1 MKDYFKKRNNA
12 YMILS
17 PGIDDSKWSLIRCL
31 VIGVILLQSVLLLV
45 AAPAKSSFDGRR
57 AFEFLL
63 LQTDLGPRFPGS
75 AGHSAAL
82 KLLQKQLQEFG
93 AQVELQPFM
102 HYDAE
107 KGITLTMNNIIG
119 TFYPRKKSRLLLCAH
134 WDTRPFADKDEPAN
148 QHLPILGANDG
159 ASGVAV
165 LLEIARH
172 LQIKEPAVGV
182 DMVFFD
188 GEDYGRE
195 GELENYC
202 LGSRHFIQVNN
213 RFFPHY
219 AILLDMVGD
228 ADLQLPIEGYSQQF
242 VPEIVDKVWNIAGDL
257 GIEQFLPEVRNYV
270 FDDHVIL
277 NQGGIPAID
286 IIDFEYPDRN
296 HRYWHT
302 LQDTPDKCSP
312 ESLQAVGEVLLKVIY
327 SQQP

>member
-1 MKDYFKKRNNA
+1 MNSSP
-12 YMILS
+12 LS
-17 PGIDDSKWSLIRCL
+17 EICSLL
-31 VIGVILLQSVLLLV
+31 VILFLIIGSVFLQPDLLWS
-45 AAPAKSSFDGRR
+45 APPASRSFDGPR
-57 AFEFLL
+57 AYGFLL
-63 LQTDLGPRFPGS
+63 QQTDLGPRFPGS
-75 AGHSAAL
+75 PGHRAAL
-82 KLLQKQLQEFG
+82 KLLQNQLREFG
-93 AQVELQPFM
+93 AAVELQPFM

-119 TFYPRKKSRLLLCAH
+119 TFYPGKKSRLLLCAH
-134 WDTRPFADKDEPAN
+134 WDTRPFADKDDPAN
-148 QHLPILGANDG
+148 QHLPIIGANDG

-172 LQIKEPAVGV
+172 LQLSEPSVGV
-182 DMVFFD
+182 DIAFFD

-202 LGSRHFIQVNN
+202 LGSRHFVQLNN
-213 RFFPHY
+213 RFFPHF

-228 ADLQLPIEGYSQQF
+228 AELQLPIEGYSQQF
-242 VPEIVDKVWNIAGDL
+242 VPETVDKVWNIAQDL

-277 NQGGIPAID
+277 NQGGIPTID
-286 IIDFEYPDRN
+286 IIDFEYPDKS

-312 ESLQAVGEVLLKVIY
+312 ESLQAVGEVLLEVVY